1 MTNLKRRSF
10 YVVVPAG
17 AVLLVAGCGLTSVGG
32 HLGGPGSG
40 PEVTITQQASS
51 SALIAVLAGPASGP
65 ALARLV
71 AATARPSE
79 DLRIL
84 AAGTPGEPVIAADAP
99 APAQKVIPGPPMAP
113 AGGQTSYQSAQ
124 YAAKLKAWQAR
135 RAAEVQAVA
144 ALTREKLSAW
154 LSGLSTPQRLGRL
167 ADPPAAQGSLAAESA
182 AAASTMAGLQEE
194 AGSAFGTRR
203 VVVLFP
209 GSLSGTL
216 PPGELTGDD
225 VIVATGYLPTA
236 AAASSAQAELLGAG
250 AAEATVVGPEVTA
263 EQFAALVSAG
273 LSSRE
278 AARDTLSTPV
288 LFGNGSAALDT
299 TAASQLSRLLTRLT
313 AAGTTVVINGYASA
327 PGSARANY
335 LLSYQRAARVAG
347 FLEANGV
354 PASSLI
360 IVGHGATSQFDAGSP
375 DANRRVLVVT
385 EQSASPSRPG

>member
-1 MTNLKRRSF
+1 MTNLNRRSS
-10 YVVVPAG
+10 YAAVPAG
-17 AVLLVAGCGLTSVGG
+17 AVLLVAGCGLANVGG
-32 HLGGPGSG
+32 HPGGPEAG
-40 PEVTITQQASS
+40 PAVTITQPASPA
-51 SALIAVLAGPASGP
+51 ALIAVLAGPASGS

-99 APAQKVIPGPPMAP
+99 APARKVIPGPPLAP

-124 YAAKLKAWQAR
+124 YAARLKAWQAKQ
-135 RAAEVQAVA
+135 AAEVPAVA
-144 ALTREKLSAW
+144 ALTREKMSAW
-154 LSGLSTPQRLGRL
+154 LSGLSTSQRLGRL
-167 ADPPAAQGSLAAESA
+167 ADPPAALGSLAAESA
-182 AAASTMAGLQEE
+182 TAASTMAGLQEE
-194 AGSAFGTRR
+194 AGSAFGSRR

-216 PPGELTGDD
+216 PSGELTGDD
-225 VIVATGYLPTA
+225 VIVATGYLPMA

-250 AAEATVVGPEVTA
+250 ASEATVVGPEVTA

-273 LSSRE
+273 LSQE
-278 AARDTLSTPV
+278 AARDALSTPV
-288 LFGNGSAALDT
+288 LFGNGSAALDD
-299 TAASQLSRLLTRLT
+299 TATSQLSRLLARLT

-327 PGSARANY
+327 PGSAQANY

-347 FLEANGV
+347 FLEAHGV

-360 IVGHGATSQFDAGSP
+360 IVGHGATSQFGAGSA

-385 EQSASPSRPG
+385 EQSASPS

>member
-1 MTNLKRRSF
+1 MTNLNRRSP
-10 YVVVPAG
+10 YVAVPAG
-17 AVLLVAGCGLTSVGG
+17 AVLLVAGCGLANVGG
-32 HLGGPGSG
+32 HPGGPGTG
-40 PEVTITQQASS
+40 PGVTITQPASPA
-51 SALIAVLAGPASGP
+51 ALIAVLAGPASGP

-84 AAGTPGEPVIAADAP
+84 AAATPDEPVIAADAP
-99 APAQKVIPGPPMAP
+99 APARKVIPGPPLAP

-124 YAAKLKAWQAR
+124 YAVKLKAWRARQAT
-135 RAAEVQAVA
+135 EVQAVA
-144 ALTREKLSAW
+144 ALTREEMSAW
-154 LSGLSTPQRLGRL
+154 LSGLSTSQRLGRL

-182 AAASTMAGLQEE
+182 AAASTVAGLQEE
-194 AGSAFGTRR
+194 AGNLFGSRR

-209 GSLSGTL
+209 GSLSGTI

-225 VIVATGYLPTA
+225 VIVATGYLPTS

-250 AAEATVVGPEVTA
+250 AAEAAVVGPEVTA

-273 LSSRE
+273 LSQG
-278 AARDTLSTPV
+278 AARDALSTPV
-288 LFGNGSAALDT
+288 LFGNGSAALDDIAT
-299 TAASQLSRLLTRLT
+299 SQLSRLLTRLT
-313 AAGTTVVINGYASA
+313 AAGTTIVINGYASA
-327 PGSARANY
+327 PGSAQGNY

-347 FLEANGV
+347 FLEAHGV

-360 IVGHGATSQFDAGSP
+360 IVGHGATSQFGAGSA

-385 EQSASPSRPG
+385 EQSASPS